1 MPKMRSRVDRNQ
13 AEIVEAFRRYGAS
26 VAHTHQLGKGF
37 PDLVVGYHGQ
47 NWLIEVKDWMKP
59 QSQRALTPA
68 EKEFR
73 DNWRGTYHIVETI
86 GDVAALIE
94 EYHHRQEAA

>member
-1 MPKMRSRVDRNQ
+1 MPKYGAKADRNQ

-26 VAHTHQLGKGF
+26 VAHTHTLGRGF
-37 PDLVVGYHGQ
+37 PDLVVGYQGQ
-47 NWLIEVKDWMKP
+47 NWLVEIKDWMKP
-59 QSQRALTPA
+59 PSQRALTPA
-68 EKEFR
+68 EQEFR
-73 DNWRGTYHIVETI
+73 DNWRGTYHIVETV